1 MIPGKHLLLGLLLST
16 VSLFGQSATGTIFGT
31 VADGSG
37 AAMVGAKVTV
47 TLEGTGARDT
57 ALSNERGDYIFPT
70 LRPGT
75 YSIDVE
81 ASGFRKAQV
90 KALLVEINQRARQD
104 FSMQVGEV
112 QQVLDVSATATTVD
126 TFSGTVKEV
135 VDSGRVVELPLN
147 GRNALQLQALLPGSI
162 QMGTG
167 SAASGIAL
175 NTNIVFSVNGARPNS
190 SAYTLDGGL
199 NMDGYH

>member
-1 MIPGKHLLLGLLLST
+1 
-16 VSLFGQSATGTIFGT
+16 
-31 VADGSG
+31 
-37 AAMVGAKVTV
+37 MVGAKVTV
-47 TLEGTGARDT
+47 TLEGTGSRDT
-57 ALSNERGDYIFPT
+57 AQTNERGDYIFPT
-70 LRPGT
+70 LRPST
-75 YSIDVE
+75 YAIDVE

-147 GRNALQLQALLPGSI
+147 GRNAL
-162 QMGTG
+162 
-167 SAASGIAL
+167 
-175 NTNIVFSVNGARPNS
+175 
-190 SAYTLDGGL
+190 
-199 NMDGYH
+199 